1 MTIDNVYNL
10 NVLNISV
17 SSSLRRFT
25 TVYKADLPS
34 NDQKTLTGV
43 TPVECATACNQE
55 TGFHC
60 RSFDYDNSAKKC
72 FLSQAYR
79 DIVSISSGDNNIK
92 DYYELSKFLP
102 IVLIITKK
110 HDYKFRIIHISGVTS
125 VDNWRGKYSYI
136 CVHRS

>member
-43 TPVECATACNQE
+43 TPEECATACNQE

-72 FLSQAYR
+72 SLSQAYR
-79 DIVSISSGDNNIK
+79 QTVSISKDDKNVK
-92 DYYELSKFLP
+92 DYYELSKCLQLFLSLENHSH
-102 IVLIITKK
+102 IVQ
-110 HDYKFRIIHISGVTS
+110 FVE
-125 VDNWRGKYSYI
+125 
-136 CVHRS
+136 